1 MKDVLIIGAGTAGL
15 TAAIYAA
22 RAGLDAVTL
31 ERENYGGQIIN
42 TPDIENYP
50 GLSHVSGFQF
60 ATDLYEQA
68 KALGAQIVF
77 DDITKLSGSFE
88 EGFTASCEYGEDI
101 TARTVVIATG
111 AKSRPLGAASEEK
124 FKGRGVSYCA
134 TCDGAFYKG
143 KTVAVAGGGNTA
155 VEDALYLAGLC
166 AKVYLIHRRDGFR
179 ADKKSVEKL
188 LALPNVEPLLFYT
201 VKDLQGEKTLSG
213 AVLQSTKGEADLHI
227 DIDGLFVAIGQIPA
241 TSFLGDFVQKD
252 EYGYIAAGEDC
263 ATSVKGVYI
272 AGDART
278 KAVRQLTTAA
288 SDGCIAIS
296 QIRLLVD

>member
-1 MKDVLIIGAGTAGL
+1 MKDVLIIGAGPAGL

-227 DIDGLFVAIGQIPA
+227 DIDGLFVAIGQIPS

>member
-1 MKDVLIIGAGTAGL
+1 M
-15 TAAIYAA
+15 
-22 RAGLDAVTL
+22 
-31 ERENYGGQIIN
+31 
-42 TPDIENYP
+42 
-50 GLSHVSGFQF
+50 
-60 ATDLYEQA
+60 
-68 KALGAQIVF
+68 
-77 DDITKLSGSFE
+77 
-88 EGFTASCEYGEDI
+88 
-101 TARTVVIATG
+101 
-111 AKSRPLGAASEEK
+111 
-124 FKGRGVSYCA
+124 
-134 TCDGAFYKG
+134 
-143 KTVAVAGGGNTA
+143 AVAGGGNTA

-201 VKDLQGEKTLSG
+201 VKDLQGDKTLSG

-227 DIDGLFVAIGQIPA
+227 DIDGLFVAIGQIPS

>member
-1 MKDVLIIGAGTAGL
+1 MKDVLIIGAGPAGL

-201 VKDLQGEKTLSG
+201 VKDLQGDKTLSG

-227 DIDGLFVAIGQIPA
+227 DIDGLFVAIGQIPS